1 MRPVPGKLKERC
13 DQCRTL
19 GGRHIAYTPRIYSTF
34 EQKEQ
39 LFQVCQQ
46 PLSGPSCYCHA
57 VHVYNHL
64 TGSACLQPSPCG
76 MLTCTLQDV
85 CHLLKQGLNASV
97 ILVGPHSS
105 STLASSRHILCSV
118 ADHLSK
124 LPQAAN
130 YNIEVGCCL
139 EFSSQAIDLFGC
151 SDGAEVS
158 TTAAS
163 STSLSKQ
170 QHGTLVAAGPATQL
184 QVLGAAQIR
193 KALKLGSNST
203 GSSAAASSWLVGDV
217 QTSHHRKP
225 READHLEAVVSR
237 LWYSSSPSSSR
248 NSSSNAVAQ
257 HSSCLTVIDL
267 TRCYRAAE
275 CAGSWPG
282 QLEASCSSSDCSP
295 TRRSPGLRHQ
305 AQSPNRAGSGGQ
317 QAAGSKSQLGSRPGS
332 ASLWLQ
338 LAAYIHKAASHI
350 HSKAGV
356 SLLR

>member
-130 YNIEVGCCL
+130 YNIEVAALSSAVRPLTCL
-139 EFSSQAIDLFGC
+139 AAVMALRSQP
-151 SDGAEVS
+151 
-158 TTAAS
+158 
-163 STSLSKQ
+163 Q
-170 QHGTLVAAGPATQL
+170 QHPAPVCQ
-184 QVLGAAQIR
+184 
-193 KALKLGSNST
+193 SNST
-203 GSSAAASSWLVGDV
+203 A
-217 QTSHHRKP
+217 R
-225 READHLEAVVSR
+225 
-237 LWYSSSPSSSR
+237 
-248 NSSSNAVAQ
+248 
-257 HSSCLTVIDL
+257 
-267 TRCYRAAE
+267 
-275 CAGSWPG
+275 
-282 QLEASCSSSDCSP
+282 
-295 TRRSPGLRHQ
+295 
-305 AQSPNRAGSGGQ
+305 
-317 QAAGSKSQLGSRPGS
+317 
-332 ASLWLQ
+332 
-338 LAAYIHKAASHI
+338 
-350 HSKAGV
+350 
-356 SLLR
+356 